1 MISLVIPCCNEEE
14 VLRLTYRTLTEAAAA
29 WFEPIEIVFVDDG
42 SQDDTW
48 AILEALAAKDARIRG
63 VRLSRNFGHQA
74 AIGAGLEQARGKAVV
89 ILDADLQDP
98 PRLIEEMLA
107 RWQEG
112 ADIVYAQRT
121 RRQAESLFK
130 RAAGHVFYRVLDRC
144 TETPIPRD
152 AGDFCLLDARVV
164 RTLRQFREQ
173 GLFWRG
179 LRAWTGYRCAVVH
192 FDRPGRVRGQSK
204 YTLRKLLEL
213 GGNGLLSF
221 SRWPLRLPLV
231 VGTVVLLMSLSL
243 TCLAA
248 GHRLATSAEAPWLFP
263 PLLLV
268 VLFLGAVQ
276 LFSLG
281 VIGEYLQRI
290 YDEVRGRPRWLV
302 EKTVGDPP
310 HLDLEPEIV
319 ADGQASPV

>member
-14 VLRLTYRTLTEAAAA
+14 VLRLTHRTLIEAAAA
-29 WFEPIEIVFVDDG
+29 WFEPIEILFVDDG

-48 AILEALAAKDARIRG
+48 AIIESLAARDPRVRG
-63 VRLSRNFGHQA
+63 VRLTRNFGHQA

-98 PRLIEEMLA
+98 PLLIGEMLA

-130 RAAGHVFYRVLDRC
+130 RLAGHVFYRVLDRC

-164 RTLRQFREQ
+164 RTLRRFCEQ

-179 LRAWTGYRCAVVH
+179 LRAWTGYRSAVVH

-221 SRWPLRLPLV
+221 SRWPLRLPFGL
-231 VGTVVLLMSLSL
+231 GIVLLVLSLFL

-290 YDEVRGRPRWLV
+290 YDEVRGRPRWLI
-302 EKTVGDPP
+302 EKSVGDSARPDP
-310 HLDLEPEIV
+310 DPVVV
-319 ADGQASPV
+319 ADELGS